1 VSAKSRGTA
10 RENQVLKQ
18 LRADGWLALRAPAS
32 LGSADIIAL
41 RDGDRPMLVQ
51 VKANKGS
58 PWMNFRPA
66 ERVELVMD
74 ATKAGA
80 RAYLVHWPAR
90 GVQRWLPPSSWP
102 T

>member
-1 VSAKSRGTA
+1 MSAKSRGTA

-18 LRADGWLALRAPAS
+18 LRADGYLALRAPAS

-41 RDGDRPMLVQ
+41 KDGERPMLVQ

-66 ERVELVMD
+66 ERAELGLD
-74 ATKAGA
+74 ANKAGA
-80 RAYLVHWPAR
+80 RAYLVHWPPH
-90 GVQRWLPPSSWP
+90 GEQRWLPPSTWP
-102 T
+102 V